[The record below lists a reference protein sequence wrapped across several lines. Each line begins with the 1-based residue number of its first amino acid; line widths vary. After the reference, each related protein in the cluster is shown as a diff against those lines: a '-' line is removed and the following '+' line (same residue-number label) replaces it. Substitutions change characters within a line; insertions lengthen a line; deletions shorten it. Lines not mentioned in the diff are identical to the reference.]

1 MAINPL
7 LQWLVNTS
15 KTSATVVKKNTEK
28 KAKNALWWL
37 VATQKETM
45 PQARA
50 KALLPW
56 LVKVAETTGK
66 VWQAN
71 VAKKQEQAKDLL
83 AGMTNTVNQSYIQ
96 SKDIALSDLT
106 SQIAE
111 GVQQWATVNIQKLK
125 DAYPEIANADDSV
138 LQELSDQIAEWT
150 AQGKTINID
159 KLRVA
164 YPELYELPKV
174 QPKQTIWDKIIW
186 WISKVAPIISPLAWA
201 VQKIWAKNVLNAW
214 VWALEWAA
222 SVGWAIW
229 QWLAYLDP
237 TITVDEYKRW
247 QENIDATAPQPIQ
260 DIRGTQAYWV
270 WKEAGK
276 IWASTALTRP
286 IWWAAKWVWLLW
298 RAALWATEWVL
309 WTAAYNVASGDE
321 AFNTTSGIAWAIGG
335 AIPLLWAWVKAAA
348 KYAAPR
354 LQLSWLLNPAK
365 LNQVKD
371 MLIDEWSELV
381 WKMDTTDVWKW
392 MIERW
397 FKWWKD
403 DIIKWLTQYS
413 NESKKALDWLL
424 ASSKSKHNVSSAK
437 RALEN
442 IRASYADTPWLESKF
457 AKVDQLLSK
466 DAYTL
471 TELNAIKRE
480 MDDAYNLFKSSWGE
494 TAGLKAEWLRN
505 IRKDIRK
512 YIEDV
517 ADAEWLWNVKMLNN
531 ETSVSRTLADAVSRK
546 DSADI
551 AREMLS
557 VFSKPAIWWALSMNQ
572 WPFNGNT
579 VEWKIGNFL
588 VWWLL
593 AWAVF
598 STTSKTYMAN
608 ALRWLSWIQKK
619 ELSRFIATK
628 WAEKLSNKTVEEV
641 AKITNAIKLLKEWPL
656 DSNPLRLTTTPKTR
670 TLWQW
675 ATVQTKRP
683 LSLLTNNANTTD
695 NIVNNTSWKVNKP
708 RVNILAPKKPVQ
720 SDTLVSKSD
729 EMGNKR
735 YIDKIESTEK
745 TKLPISE
752 SEMKRNNLTPIK
764 NLKWE
769 NTWRYE
775 NKSLNQWASNRTIY
789 SKEWDIVTFK
799 KDDSYKIGYAIDN
812 QIKNN
817 YTIAKWDIITTDLYK
832 TKDLQPLYDE
842 AKWKDYNSFVKSFI
856 RSKNKLMTNVETFK
870 PLSDLD
876 SQELKRAIWIT
887 DWENIPKEVTLYRW
901 IKENIDFDI
910 RPWDFLTKNKKIA
923 EDFAK
928 WWKVKSFKVKT
939 KDLLWDTYWNE
950 EVIYTP
956 KDQLRKIREEANK

>member
-7 LQWLVNTS
+7 LQWLVNTA
-15 KTSATVVKKNTEK
+15 KTSATVVKKNTET

-37 VATQKETM
+37 VTTQKETM

-50 KALLPW
+50 KALLPQ
-56 LVKVAETTGK
+56 LTKVAETTGK
-66 VWQAN
+66 IWQQN
-71 VAKKQEQAKDLL
+71 VAKKQEQAKELL
-83 AGMTNTVNQSYIQ
+83 SGMTNTVNQWFAQ
-96 SKDIALSDLT
+96 AKDTALNDLQADVSAWMPKEELRNFYPDIPENVVEDLYT
-106 SQIAE
+106 DLQAGMPIEEAK
-111 GVQQWATVNIQKLK
+111 NF
-125 DAYPEIANADDSV
+125 YPEIYS
-138 LQELSDQIAEWT
+138 
-150 AQGKTINID
+150 
-159 KLRVA
+159 
-164 YPELYELPKV
+164 LPTV
-174 QPKQTIWDKIIW
+174 QPKQTLWDKIIW
-186 WISKVAPIISPLAWA
+186 WISKVAPFVSPIAWA
-201 VQKIWAKNVLNAW
+201 VQNIWAKNVLNAW

-229 QWLAYLDP
+229 QWLAYIDP

-260 DIRGTQAYWV
+260 DIRGTQAYWIG
-270 WKEAGK
+270 KEAGK

-286 IWWAAKWVWLLW
+286 IWWWAKWVWLLW
-298 RAALWATEWVL
+298 KAALWATEWVL

-413 NESKKALDWLL
+413 DESKKALDWLL

-494 TAGLKAEWLRN
+494 TAWLKAEWLRN

-517 ADAEWLWNVKMLNN
+517 ADVEWLWNVKMLNN

-628 WAEKLSNKTVEEV
+628 WAEKLSKETIEEV
-641 AKITNAIKLLKEWPL
+641 AKVTNAIKLLKEWPL
-656 DSNPLRLTTTPKTR
+656 ESNPLRLTTTPKTR

-708 RVNILAPKKPVQ
+708 RVNILAPKKTVK

-729 EMGNKR
+729 EMEADILANMQYAKEDVISSIQSIAKKNPEAIRKVLQKEGNIPDNR
-735 YIDKIESTEK
+735 IQSFIDDASNGK
-745 TKLPISE
+745 ISE
-752 SEMKRNNLTPIK
+752 RQATNVRDAISKSDSMKSPNKELQPLYEEAKKYKSADEFVNSKSNSYFAKKDKST
-764 NLKWE
+764 LKPLLYKDWSIP
-769 NTWRYE
+769 TR
-775 NKSLNQWASNRTIY
+775 SPLQ
-789 SKEWDIVTFK
+789 KEWEYWILYRIAPEWSEIRNGEYLTTNMWSAKQYLKNK
-799 KDDSYKIGYAIDN
+799 KEQWKSAVIMEVRKPLNELYIDN
-812 QIKNN
+812 QIDV
-817 YTIAKWDIITTDLYK
+817 IW
-832 TKDLQPLYDE
+832 YD
-842 AKWKDYNSFVKSFI
+842 
-856 RSKNKLMTNVETFK
+856 
-870 PLSDLD
+870 
-876 SQELKRAIWIT
+876 
-887 DWENIPKEVTLYRW
+887 
-901 IKENIDFDI
+901 
-910 RPWDFLTKNKKIA
+910 
-923 EDFAK
+923 
-928 WWKVKSFKVKT
+928 WWKTESH
-939 KDLLWDTYWNE
+939 
-950 EVIYTP
+950 
-956 KDQLRKIREEANK
+956 LRKIREEANRK